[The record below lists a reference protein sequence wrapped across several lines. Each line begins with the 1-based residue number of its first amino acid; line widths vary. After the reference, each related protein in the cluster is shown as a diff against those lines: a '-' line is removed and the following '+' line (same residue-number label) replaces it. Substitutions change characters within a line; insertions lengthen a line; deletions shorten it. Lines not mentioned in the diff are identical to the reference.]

1 MAKIDTT
8 GMTKEE
14 IIAKTEEQAKNYFKQ
29 GLNCSECVLRAYMD
43 THEIGLPDEVITLCT
58 GFGGGMGHTQNNC
71 GAVSGAVMAFGC
83 VAGRRDPFEKED
95 MGSRIEQ
102 LQKDIYPIFGKM
114 VTEIK
119 EHEGTLICKELCDP
133 FGDFES
139 VERKRNCK
147 RLITYCAGIA
157 AKYAEEYKK

>member
-43 THEIGLPDEVITLCT
+43 THEIGLPDEAITLCT

-83 VAGRRDPFEKED
+83 VAGRRDPF
-95 MGSRIEQ
+95 
-102 LQKDIYPIFGKM
+102 
-114 VTEIK
+114 
-119 EHEGTLICKELCDP
+119 
-133 FGDFES
+133 GDFES
-139 VERKRNCK
+139 VDRKRNCK
-147 RLITYCAGIA
+147 RLITYCAGVA
-157 AKYAEEYKK
+157 AKYAAEHEENKK